1 MNKFPRIALLSFHT
15 SPLATLGGS
24 VSGGMNVYIREISKR
39 LIDKGFQV
47 DIFTRREGQELPLI
61 LELSDGLRL
70 FNIDA
75 GPPIVVNKNDL
86 SSWIDN
92 FTTSVKKTIENFDY
106 DYDLIFSHYWLSML
120 AGETLANDWNVPHI
134 GMFHT
139 LAEVKLEAL
148 ASENEPQER
157 LEAERRLIGKLDRII
172 AATSDE
178 KETMRTVYGVPANN
192 INVVPLGVGPDFFE
206 ERTQKQAREKLNFI
220 DEDKIILAVGRVEPL
235 KGLDVLIR
243 AMSHIDDEVVYQ
255 LVIIGG
261 DKAASTEIIRLKNIA
276 KQVGISHKVKFI
288 GSVDHSK
295 LPVYYRSADV
305 VAIPSFSES
314 FGLVAVEAMASGVPV
329 VASDVGG
336 LALTVEHGRAGFLV
350 QPGCSDQF
358 GEKINLLLCDAK
370 LRHKFARVGV
380 ENMKSYSWDAV
391 TLQLCNIFQSLL
403 EDRSKIS
410 ITSEVAGA

>member
-1 MNKFPRIALLSFHT
+1 MNNFPRIALLSFHT

-39 LIDKGFQV
+39 LVDKGFQV
-47 DIFTRREGQELPLI
+47 DIFTRREGQAIPSIIDLGE
-61 LELSDGLRL
+61 GLRL

-75 GPPIVVNKNDL
+75 GPATAVNKNDL
-86 SSWIDN
+86 SLWISS
-92 FTTSVKKTIENFDY
+92 FTANVKKAIENFDY
-106 DYDLIFSHYWLSML
+106 DYELIFSHYWLSIL
-120 AGETLANDWNVPHI
+120 AGETLAHDWNIPHI

-172 AATSDE
+172 AATPDE
-178 KETMRTVYGVPANN
+178 KEIMRIIYGVPANN

-206 ERTQKQAREKLNFI
+206 EKSQNQAREKLEFF
-220 DEDKIILAVGRVEPL
+220 DEDKIVLAVGRIEPL

-243 AMSHIDDEVVYQ
+243 AMQHIDDEMAYQ

-261 DKAASTEIIRLKNIA
+261 DKAASTEIIRLKDIA
-276 KQVGISHKVKFI
+276 TQVGISHKVKFI
-288 GSVDHSK
+288 GPVDHSK
-295 LPVYYRSADV
+295 LPIYYRAADV

-314 FGLVAVEAMASGVPV
+314 FGLVAVEAMASGIPV
-329 VASDVGG
+329 VASNVGG
-336 LALTVEHGRAGFLV
+336 LALTIEHGSAGFLIP
-350 QPGCSDQF
+350 PGCPDQF
-358 GEKINLLLCDAK
+358 GEKINLLLRDSK
-370 LRHKFARVGV
+370 LRSKFGRVGV

-403 EDRSKIS
+403 EDSSKFS
-410 ITSEVAGA
+410 VTSEVAGA

>member
-1 MNKFPRIALLSFHT
+1 MNNFPRIALLSFHT

-47 DIFTRREGQELPLI
+47 DIFTRREEQELPSIMDLG
-61 LELSDGLRL
+61 DGLRL

-75 GPPIVVNKNDL
+75 GPTTTVNKNDL
-86 SSWIDN
+86 SLWISS
-92 FTTSVKKTIENFDY
+92 FTANVKKTIENFDY
-106 DYDLIFSHYWLSML
+106 DYELIFSHYWLSML
-120 AGETLANDWNVPHI
+120 AGEILAHDWDVPHI

-148 ASENEPQER
+148 ASENETQER
-157 LEAERRLIGKLDRII
+157 LEAERRLIGKLDRIV

-178 KETMRTVYGVPANN
+178 KEIMRIIYGVPANN

-206 ERTQKQAREKLNFI
+206 ERSQNQAREKLNFF
-220 DEDKIILAVGRVEPL
+220 DEDKIVLAVGRVEPL
-235 KGLDVLIR
+235 KGLDVLVR
-243 AMSHIDDEVVYQ
+243 AIQHIDEEMSCQ

-261 DKAASTEIIRLKNIA
+261 DEAASAEIIRLKDIA
-276 KQVGISHKVKFI
+276 KQVGIAHKVKFI

-295 LPVYYRSADV
+295 LPIYYRAADV

-329 VASDVGG
+329 VASNVGG
-336 LALTVEHGRAGFLV
+336 LALTVEHGRAGFLIP
-350 QPGCSDQF
+350 PGCSDQF
-358 GEKINLLLCDAK
+358 GEKINLLLRDPK
-370 LRHKFARVGV
+370 LRNEFGRVGV

-391 TLQLCNIFQSLL
+391 ALQLCNIFQSLL
-403 EDRSKIS
+403 EDSSKIS